1 MEFSVLAEAYEKL
14 EATRGRLEM
23 MAILS
28 ELFKKAK
35 PDEIDKIIYLSQGV
49 VAPPFE
55 GIEVG
60 LGEKFVGRQYRLQLV
75 IQEIRWRRVTE
86 KLEIWERLPRSFYHR
101 RSRCPSSPILFLFRR
116 CLTTS

>member
-35 PDEIDKIIYLSQGV
+35 PDEIDRIIYLSQGV
-49 VAPPFE
+49 VAP
-55 GIEVG
+55 
-60 LGEKFVGRQYRLQLV
+60 GRL
-75 IQEIRWRRVTE
+75 
-86 KLEIWERLPRSFYHR
+86 
-101 RSRCPSSPILFLFRR
+101 
-116 CLTTS
+116 CL